1 MKRALLLVSTV
12 FMAAGILFANGGE
25 EKQFPQRNI
34 EAIVQYSAG
43 GVTDLASRGLFD
55 VASADLPKGISIVT
69 SNVTGGAGLVGLNKF
84 ISSKPDGYT
93 LGITNIDL
101 VINYALGKTPISMD
115 DYIPLACAFYTP
127 NVVIIA
133 PSPNYSTFNE
143 FIEYAK
149 AHPNE
154 LIASHSGIGSNPHLS
169 ITALAKHFGIQFRYI
184 ANEGDAATVASMA
197 GGHVHV
203 AVAAPGPSLSQI
215 QAGGIKALAI
225 YSSERSPDLP
235 NVPTIKELYPD
246 FSYDSVAWGV
256 VSVPKGTPPD
266 VVSYLS
272 SVLEKARASDK
283 YADTL
288 RNLHMDRVTMS
299 IDRIQPF
306 LKSQYQD
313 IGELCKGLQ

>member
-1 MKRALLLVSTV
+1 MKRILFLAVTV
-12 FMAAGILFANGGE
+12 FVAAGILFANGGADG
-25 EKQFPQRNI
+25 QFPQRNI

-55 VASADLPKGISIVT
+55 VASAALPRGISIVT

-101 VINYALGKTPISMD
+101 VINYALGKTEVSMD

-127 NVVIIA
+127 NVVIVA
-133 PSPNYSTFNE
+133 PSPNYSTFDE
-143 FIEYAK
+143 FIAYAK

-154 LIASHSGIGSNPHLS
+154 LIASHSGIGSNPHLG
-169 ITALAKHFGIQFRYI
+169 ITAIAKHFGLQFKYI

-215 QAGGIKALAI
+215 QAGGIKALAM

-235 NVPTIKELYPD
+235 NVPTIKEFYSE
-246 FSYDSVAWGV
+246 FNYESVAWGV

-272 SVLEKARASDK
+272 TLLEQARASDK

-288 RNLHMDRVTMS
+288 KNLHMDKVTMS
-299 IDRIQPF
+299 IDRIRPF
-306 LKSQYQD
+306 LNNQYQD
-313 IGELCKGLQ
+313 IGELCRELQ